1 MSIIIL
7 DEQQTEASPNSMSRQ
22 NIQNALRARQV
33 TPGRHFHAL
42 ASRLLSLRSDSNEH
56 KTIGITSCSHGE
68 GTSTVASNLAV
79 AINNAIS
86 GEVLLVDCVEPR
98 QTLSKKTI
106 NPGWID
112 LVFRDADLPDVVR
125 PTDVPR
131 LNVIGSGLPLER
143 GAGTYGRE
151 QLLNVV
157 QLLKERFEFVFFDL
171 PCGDEMTGCIPIA
184 SVLDGVLLNV
194 KAGKISSLKAG
205 RLQRELQVHNANVL
219 GVVLNQTHS
228 YVPGFLKS
236 LIGMESTSQ

>member
-1 MSIIIL
+1 MSIIIS
-7 DEQQTEASPNSMSRQ
+7 DEKQTEASRDFMSRQ
-22 NIQNALRARQV
+22 LIRNTMSARQV
-33 TPGRHFHAL
+33 TPGRHFQAL

-56 KTIGITSCSHGE
+56 KTIGIASCSHGE
-68 GTSTVASNLAV
+68 GTSTVASNVAV
-79 AINNAIS
+79 AINDAIS
-86 GEVLLVDCVEPR
+86 GEVLLVDCVEPS
-98 QTLSKKTI
+98 QTLSKTKT

-112 LVFRDADLPDVVR
+112 FVFRDADLLDVVY

-143 GAGTYGRE
+143 GAGTYCRE
-151 QLLNVV
+151 QLLNAV
-157 QLLKERFEFVFFDL
+157 QLLKERFEFVIFDL

-194 KAGKISSLKAG
+194 KAGRISSSKAG

-236 LIGMESTSQ
+236 LIGMESTPK